1 MKYVVAVSGGIDSV
15 VLLDMILNDNLLGV
29 IDKKNII
36 VAHFDHGIRDNSS
49 DDARFVELL
58 AKGHQLEF
66 ETKREVLGKSASEEI
81 AREQRYKFLKDLAND
96 RQAEL
101 VTAHHLD
108 DLVETIVLNFKRGSR
123 WRGLATMSD
132 KSIKR
137 PLLKRTKRELIDYAL
152 SRRLEWMEDETNSQI
167 IYRRNSVRRSLAN
180 LNDSVKQEIYGL
192 WQRQVSLRQKIDGQ
206 ITMSPF
212 PISSRHFLIMID
224 EDVAREIIY
233 VKVFKD
239 LGASLLNKQIDYLLY
254 AIKVGHE
261 YTNWQIGQGVSI
273 SLTKERWSM
282 QRGSKNAKM
291 DKSDR

>member
-1 MKYVVAVSGGIDSV
+1 
-15 VLLDMILNDNLLGV
+15 
-29 IDKKNII
+29 
-36 VAHFDHGIRDNSS
+36 
-49 DDARFVELL
+49 
-58 AKGHQLEF
+58 
-66 ETKREVLGKSASEEI
+66 
-81 AREQRYKFLKDLAND
+81 
-96 RQAEL
+96 
-101 VTAHHLD
+101 
-108 DLVETIVLNFKRGSR
+108 
-123 WRGLATMSD
+123 
-132 KSIKR
+132 
-137 PLLKRTKRELIDYAL
+137 
-152 SRRLEWMEDETNSQI
+152 MEDETNSQI